1 MATFRISIQVTKK
14 GMHREAVV
22 AYVGKLLKTVPA
34 DLGEGC
40 TSTAKVGKVNT
51 EPSRADRL
59 AEAEEARSLAQEI
72 VRELADELETWRD
85 SIPENLQGGDKYS
98 QVEEAA
104 DALRTA
110 ADDLENVDLEGIE
123 MPSMF

>member
-14 GMHREAVV
+14 GIRREAVV
-22 AYVGKLLKTVPA
+22 AYVQKLLETVQA
-34 DLGEGC
+34 NLGEEC
-40 TSTAKVGKVNT
+40 TSTAKVDKVNT

-59 AEAEEARSLAQEI
+59 AEANEARSLAQEI
-72 VRELADELETWRD
+72 VEELADELETWRD